1 MRRRG
6 RLSFKGRGWE
16 RSSVALHVSLSCLAA
31 VFSGSAC
38 RLRGLDAG
46 MSWGKGGWR
55 RWSGSVGDGVG
66 EEMETAAGVR
76 FGYRVGDKTGALDLE
91 EQKGR

>member
-1 MRRRG
+1 
-6 RLSFKGRGWE
+6 
-16 RSSVALHVSLSCLAA
+16 
-31 VFSGSAC
+31 
-38 RLRGLDAG
+38 

-66 EEMETAAGVR
+66 EEMEIAAGIR
-76 FGYRVGDKTGALDLE
+76 FGYRAGDKTGALDLE

>member
-1 MRRRG
+1 
-6 RLSFKGRGWE
+6 
-16 RSSVALHVSLSCLAA
+16 
-31 VFSGSAC
+31 
-38 RLRGLDAG
+38 

-66 EEMETAAGVR
+66 EEMETAAGIR
-76 FGYRVGDKTGALDLE
+76 FGYRAGDKTGALDLE